1 MSRSWTLSRPIT
13 STTLSRGGEGTNN
26 LLAAEAKA
34 IKIRQQQKRRQ
45 PQQRI
50 IFSRTRGEGNI
61 ILSRGRGE
69 GDIILGGRS
78 RGRDE
83 DNSTF
88 SSNND
93 NVTPIGGS
101 RNNFEGIRKHLE
113 CFIF

>member
-1 MSRSWTLSRPIT
+1 MEATISPATEVKEIIT
-13 STTLSRGGEGTNN
+13 PPSATTIPS
-26 LLAAEAKA
+26 AAEAKA
-34 IKIRQQQKRRQ
+34 
-45 PQQRI
+45 
-50 IFSRTRGEGNI
+50 
-61 ILSRGRGE
+61 GE
-69 GDIILGGRS
+69 GDIILGGRG
-78 RGRDE
+78 RGE